1 MLGLAALPA
10 SALPAA
16 GWERY
21 DVPSTGSYF
30 WRYIPASLDPSS
42 PAPVIVFLH
51 GAGSNPDVYK
61 NFVAGSAETAKAV
74 LVCPKSTGTSWGSA
88 ADEATLADSLAQ
100 TRAVLPLDADRTSI
114 AGHSA
119 GGAYAYLRAY
129 ASSTYNAVFTLAASY
144 YEVAALADPGFKPPI
159 RMYYGT
165 TDPNYLA
172 GPYAS
177 LRAQWTRLGVPQ
189 EEDIQPGFGHNT
201 WPNASMRAGFQ
212 FLVDHPKPAAPLACV
227 PAADVLCLQG
237 GRFRVEVDWETPAAQ
252 GRGSVV
258 PAGAASSG
266 LFWFFSP
273 ENWELMVKV
282 LDGCAVNGH
291 YWVFSAATTDVR
303 YRLTVTDTSN
313 GRTATYDN
321 AAGTAA
327 RAVTDTEAL
336 SVCP

>member
-1 MLGLAALPA
+1 
-10 SALPAA
+10 
-16 GWERY
+16 
-21 DVPSTGSYF
+21 
-30 WRYIPASLDPSS
+30 
-42 PAPVIVFLH
+42 
-51 GAGSNPDVYK
+51 
-61 NFVAGSAETAKAV
+61 
-74 LVCPKSTGTSWGSA
+74 
-88 ADEATLADSLAQ
+88 
-100 TRAVLPLDADRTSI
+100 
-114 AGHSA
+114 
-119 GGAYAYLRAY
+119 
-129 ASSTYNAVFTLAASY
+129 
-144 YEVAALADPGFKPPI
+144 
-159 RMYYGT
+159 
-165 TDPNYLA
+165 
-172 GPYAS
+172 
-177 LRAQWTRLGVPQ
+177 
-189 EEDIQPGFGHNT
+189 
-201 WPNASMRAGFQ
+201 MRAGFQ